1 MRLRQRF
8 ETNPMIKKALS
19 HIVQDEPLLFERSSP
34 GKNGYQLPALDVPA
48 VDPEQALGAANVRAE
63 ISGFPEVS
71 EVDVIRHFTR
81 LSTWNYAIDLGLY
94 PLGSCTMKYNPRVNE
109 LVARTEGLAWA
120 HPYAPDA
127 AAQGCLEVMSVLENA
142 LAEITGLHSVT
153 LQPAAGAHGEFTG
166 ILMIRALL
174 EKRGN
179 ARKKILV
186 PDSAHG
192 TNPATASM
200 VGYAVENIKSTDKG
214 VVDLA
219 ALERA
224 VTDDVAALMVTNPN
238 TVGVFEENIR
248 QVCGILH
255 RKGALVYMDGANMNA
270 LVGVVRPGD
279 LGIDVMHLN
288 LHKTFSTP
296 HGGGGPGSGAVAV
309 AEVLAPYLP
318 GPRLQRTADGWRWN
332 YDLPDSI
339 GRVRAF
345 YGNFGVLV
353 RALAYIM
360 AHGGDGLRRATLD
373 ALLNANYLRTLLE
386 PYYELAYKAPSMHEC
401 VFSDDRQ
408 AKKGVRT
415 GDIAKRLIDYGFH
428 PYTVSFP
435 LIVRGAMMIEP
446 TETES
451 KRELDLFADAMV
463 SIAKEVET
471 DPQLVLKAPHSTRTK
486 RVDEVKAARQPILRW
501 TPKHSS
507 VHAELP
513 EDTRSQEERVSAPT
527 A

>member
-1 MRLRQRF
+1 
-8 ETNPMIKKALS
+8 MIEKALP

-34 GKNGYQLPALDVPA
+34 GKLGYQLPELDVPA
-48 VDPEQALGAANVRAE
+48 VDAEEVLGRENVRDE
-63 ISGFPEVS
+63 IKDFPEVS
-71 EVDVIRHFTR
+71 EVDTIRHFTR

-120 HPYAPDA
+120 HPYAPA
-127 AAQGCLEVMSVLENA
+127 ELSQGCMEIVAALEIA
-142 LAEITGLHSVT
+142 LAEITGMDAVT

-174 EKRGN
+174 EQRGA

-200 VGYAVENIKSTDKG
+200 VGYSVENIKSNDRG
-214 VVDLA
+214 MIDLEV
-219 ALERA
+219 LERA
-224 VTDDVAALMVTNPN
+224 ATEDVAALMITNPN

-248 QVCGILH
+248 KICGIMH
-255 RKGALVYMDGANMNA
+255 DKGALVYMDGANMNA
-270 LVGVVRPGD
+270 LVGITRPGD
-279 LGIDVMHLN
+279 LGVDVMHLN

-309 AEVLAPYLP
+309 AKVLTPFLP
-318 GPRLQRTADGWRWN
+318 SPRLKREDDRWQWN
-332 YDLPDSI
+332 YELPDSI

-360 AHGGDGLRRATLD
+360 AHGGNGLRRATLD
-373 ALLNANYLRTLLE
+373 ALLNANYIRALLE
-386 PYYELAYKAPSMHEC
+386 PFYEIAYKAPSMHEC

-435 LIVRGAMMIEP
+435 LIVRGALMIEP

-451 KRELDLFADAMV
+451 KRELDLFANAMI
-463 SIAKEVET
+463 SIAKEIDD
-471 DPQLVLKAPHSTRTK
+471 DPELVLKAPHSTRTR
-486 RVDEVKAARQPILRW
+486 RVDEVTAARNPIVRW
-501 TPKHSS
+501 KPK
-507 VHAELP
+507 
-513 EDTRSQEERVSAPT
+513 
-527 A
+527 

>member
-1 MRLRQRF
+1 
-8 ETNPMIKKALS
+8 MIKKVS
-19 HIVQDEPLLFERSSP
+19 KHIVQNESLLFEQSSP
-34 GKNGYQLPALDVPA
+34 GKRGYQLPDLDVPA
-48 VDPEQALGAANVRAE
+48 VDPESVLGKEHVRSE
-63 ISGFPEVS
+63 IEDFPEVS
-71 EVDVIRHFTR
+71 EFEVVRHFTR

-120 HPYAPDA
+120 HPYQPDA
-127 AAQGCLEVMSVLENA
+127 LAQGCMEVIATLENA
-142 LAEITGLHSVT
+142 LAAITGMDAVT

-192 TNPATASM
+192 TNPATAMM
-200 VGYAVENIKSTDKG
+200 VGYTVENIKSNERG
-214 VVDLA
+214 MVDLEVLSKA
-219 ALERA
+219 TTE
-224 VTDDVAALMVTNPN
+224 DVAGLMITNPN

-248 QVCGILH
+248 KICAIMH
-255 RKGALVYMDGANMNA
+255 DKGALVYMDGANMNA
-270 LVGVVRPGD
+270 LVGIVRPGD
-279 LGIDVMHLN
+279 LGVDVMHLN

-309 AEVLAPYLP
+309 AKVLTPFLP
-318 GPRLQRTADGWRWN
+318 SPRLERSGDAWHWN

-360 AHGGDGLRRATLD
+360 AHGGNGLRQATMD
-373 ALLNANYLRTLLE
+373 ALLNANYLRALLE

-408 AKKGVRT
+408 AKHGVRT

-435 LIVRGAMMIEP
+435 LIVRGALMIEP

-451 KRELDLFADAMV
+451 KRELDLFVDAMI
-463 SIAKEVET
+463 SIAKEVED
-471 DPQLVLKAPHSTRTK
+471 DPELVLKAPHSTRTR
-486 RVDEVKAARQPILRW
+486 RVDEVTAARKPIVRW
-501 TPKHSS
+501 TPK
-507 VHAELP
+507 
-513 EDTRSQEERVSAPT
+513 PT
-527 A
+527 ASQAAD